1 MSRIGRSPI
10 AVPAGVTVTV
20 QGQRVKVVGPLGEM
34 GRELPYPI
42 SARQEGS
49 EILVE
54 RPTDSSSHRSLHGLS
69 RTLVA
74 NMVTGV
80 TTGFRRELELQG
92 VGYRAA
98 LQGTDLQLQLGYSH
112 PIRITPPAGLK
123 VEVPEPTRV
132 SVSGMDKESVGQ
144 LAAKIR
150 STRPPE
156 PYKGK
161 GVRYRGE
168 VVRRKAGKSGKGA
181 KG

>member
-10 AVPAGVTVTV
+10 PVPSGVSVV
-20 QGQRVKVVGPLGEM
+20 IEGQNVRVSGPLGEM
-34 GRELPYPI
+34 ARALPYPI
-42 SARQEGS
+42 SARQEGT
-49 EILVE
+49 EVLVE
-54 RPTDSSSHRSLHGLS
+54 RPTDSSTHRSLHGLS

-98 LQGTDLQLQLGYSH
+98 LQGADLQLQLGYSH
-112 PIRITPPAGLK
+112 PIRITPQAGLK
-123 VEVPEPTRV
+123 VEVPEPTRI

>member
-10 AVPAGVTVTV
+10 NLPAGVTVTIEGPTV
-20 QGQRVKVVGPLGEM
+20 RVSGPLGEM
-34 GRELPYPI
+34 SRTLPYPI
-42 SARQEGS
+42 SAHQTGDQV
-49 EILVE
+49 LVE
-54 RPTDSSSHRSLHGLS
+54 RPTDSSTHRSLHGLS

-98 LQGTDLQLQLGYSH
+98 LQGSDLQLQLGYSH
-112 PIRITPPAGLK
+112 PIRITPAVGLR
-123 VEVPEPTRV
+123 VEVPEPTRIA
-132 SVSGMDKESVGQ
+132 VSGMDKESVGQ

>member
-10 AVPAGVTVTV
+10 AVPAGVTIVIEGQTV
-20 QGQRVKVVGPLGEM
+20 RVSGPLGELS
-34 GRELPYPI
+34 RTLPYPI
-42 SARQEGS
+42 RVRQE
-49 EILVE
+49 EAQILVE
-54 RPTDSSSHRSLHGLS
+54 RPTDSSTNRSLHGLS

-98 LQGTDLQLQLGYSH
+98 LQGTDLQLSLGYSH
-112 PIRITPPAGLK
+112 PIRMTPAVGLK
-123 VEVPEPTRV
+123 VEVPEPTRIA
-132 SVSGMDKESVGQ
+132 VSGTDKESVGQ
-144 LAAKIR
+144 LAARIR

-168 VVRRKAGKSGKGA
+168 IVRRKAGKSGKGA

>member
-10 AVPAGVTVTV
+10 PVPASVTIVIEGQTV
-20 QGQRVKVVGPLGEM
+20 RVSGPLGELS
-34 GRELPYPI
+34 RVLPYPMKV
-42 SARQEGS
+42 RQEGAQ
-49 EILVE
+49 ILVE
-54 RPTDSSSHRSLHGLS
+54 RPTDSSTNRSLHGLS

-98 LQGTDLQLQLGYSH
+98 LQGSDLQLSLGYSH
-112 PIRITPPAGLK
+112 PIRMTPAAGIK
-123 VEVPEPTRV
+123 VEVPEPTRIA
-132 SVSGMDKESVGQ
+132 VSGTDKESVGQ
-144 LAAKIR
+144 LAARIR

-168 VVRRKAGKSGKGA
+168 IVRRKAGKSGKGA

>member
-10 AVPAGVTVTV
+10 PIPAGVTIVIEGQTVRVT
-20 QGQRVKVVGPLGEM
+20 GPLGELS
-34 GRELPYPI
+34 RSLPYPI
-42 SARQEGS
+42 QARQQDGQV
-49 EILVE
+49 LVE
-54 RPTDSSSHRSLHGLS
+54 RPTDSSTNRSLHGLS

-74 NMVTGV
+74 NMVIGV

-98 LQGTDLQLQLGYSH
+98 LQGNDLQLSLGYSH
-112 PIRITPPAGLK
+112 PIRMTPAAGLK
-123 VEVPEPTRV
+123 VEVSEPTRIAV
-132 SVSGMDKESVGQ
+132 TGTDKESVGQ
-144 LAAKIR
+144 LAARIR

-168 VVRRKAGKSGKGA
+168 IVRRKAGKSGKGA

>member
-10 AVPAGVTVTV
+10 TVPAGVTVTIE
-20 QGQRVKVVGPLGEM
+20 GQNVKVVGPLGEM
-34 GRELPYPI
+34 ARALPYPI
-42 SARQEGS
+42 KARQEGA
-49 EILVE
+49 EVLVE
-54 RPTDSSSHRSLHGLS
+54 RPTDSSTHRSLHGLS
-69 RTLVA
+69 RTLVQ

-112 PIRITPPAGLK
+112 PVRITPLPGLK
-123 VEVPEPTRV
+123 VEVPEPTRIA
-132 SVSGMDKESVGQ
+132 VSGMDKESVGQ

-150 STRPPE
+150 STRRPE

>member
-1 MSRIGRSPI
+1 
-10 AVPAGVTVTV
+10 
-20 QGQRVKVVGPLGEM
+20 M